1 MSVSLRSIL
10 LLPCL
15 WSLVWSLS
23 ILELSLLEST
33 ISEDSCSFYQAL
45 EMRTH
50 CGNDG
55 YVTNFA
61 HKYCEKYLAGRSSF
75 NDTKWQNGVRVCLQ
89 RTMLSKLRT
98 VSQPTCQQI
107 RDWGFDSHFG
117 CYMRPIPNSPEV
129 KFCRLKGADIVKI
142 GWMAKGTVLEKEV
155 WKQFAKMIN
164 ECAGQYLQ
172 DVKQDFVQ
180 FLKKTMN
187 SLNWPW

>member
-1 MSVSLRSIL
+1 
-10 LLPCL
+10 
-15 WSLVWSLS
+15 
-23 ILELSLLEST
+23 
-33 ISEDSCSFYQAL
+33 
-45 EMRTH
+45 MRTR
-50 CGNDG
+50 CGSNG

-75 NDTKWQNGVRVCLQ
+75 YDTKWQNGVRVCLQ

-98 VSQPTCQQI
+98 VNQPTCQQI
-107 RDWGFDSHFG
+107 RDWGFGSHFG

-129 KFCRLKGADIVKI
+129 NFCRLKGADIAEI
-142 GWMAKGTVLEKEV
+142 GWMAKGAVFEKEV
-155 WKQFAKMIN
+155 WSQFAKMIK

-172 DVKQDFVQ
+172 DVQQDFVQ